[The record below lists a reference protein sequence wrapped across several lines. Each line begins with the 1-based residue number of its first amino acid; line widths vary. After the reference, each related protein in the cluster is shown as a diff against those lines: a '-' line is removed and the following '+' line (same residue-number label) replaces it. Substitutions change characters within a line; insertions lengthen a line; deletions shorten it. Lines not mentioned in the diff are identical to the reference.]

1 MKKIA
6 ISTLGCKTNQFESA
20 AMGEAVRKRGFQI
33 VPFTDVADIYII
45 NTCTVTAKTD
55 AESCRLIRRA
65 QRQNASAKIVVTGC
79 YAQIAAEKISRLPGV
94 NLVLGN
100 SEKKEITDFLEEL
113 DVAQKVVVSD
123 ISLEK
128 SADGEILE
136 TFSEH
141 TRAFLQVQNGCNEFC
156 SYCIV
161 PYVRGR
167 SRSVAQESALE
178 GVRTFAEKGFKE
190 VVLTGIHLGAYGLD
204 LDPQT
209 SLLALV
215 AAIEKRMLV
224 TRLRLGS
231 LEPTDISDK
240 LIELISSSPII
251 CPHFHIPLQSGS
263 DQVLRKMNR
272 RYTSSFYGGIV
283 DKLMAAAPGACI
295 GTDVIVGFPG
305 ESENDF
311 ENTHSFLEA
320 LPLAYFHV
328 FPFSPRDKTPA
339 ATMSEQVD
347 PRVIKERAKALRKL
361 SDLKKRIYF
370 NSFLGQEL
378 AVLVQNREAGGK
390 LKGLARNYVPVIL
403 DGGDSLLNTEVRVR
417 VTEVMRDLVRG
428 EVAG

>member
-33 VPFTDVADIYII
+33 VPFNDVADIYII

-215 AAIEKRMLV
+215 AAIEKRTLV

-263 DQVLRKMNR
+263 DQVLSKMNR

-378 AVLVQNREAGGK
+378 AVLVLNREAGGK

>member
-215 AAIEKRMLV
+215 AAIEKRTLV

>member
-1 MKKIA
+1 
-6 ISTLGCKTNQFESA
+6 
-20 AMGEAVRKRGFQI
+20 MGEAVRKRGFQI

-65 QRQNASAKIVVTGC
+65 QRQNAAARIVVTGC

-100 SEKKEITDFLEEL
+100 TEKKAITDFLEEL
-113 DVAQKVVVSD
+113 DGTQKVVVSD

-136 TFSEH
+136 TFAEH

-167 SRSVAQESALE
+167 SRSVAPESALE
-178 GVRTFAEKGFKE
+178 GVKTFAGKGFKE

-204 LDPQT
+204 LDPPT

-215 AAIEKRMLV
+215 AAIEEHKLV
-224 TRLRLGS
+224 SRLRLGS
-231 LEPTDISDK
+231 LEPTDISD
-240 LIELISSSPII
+240 ELIRLIANSRII
-251 CPHFHIPLQSGS
+251 CPHFHVPLQSGS

-272 RYTSSFYGGIV
+272 RYTTSFYGGMV
-283 DKLMAAAPGACI
+283 EKLMAAAPGACI

-305 ESENDF
+305 ESENEF

-339 ATMSEQVD
+339 AQMSEQID

-361 SDLKKRIYF
+361 SDLKKRTYF
-370 NSFLGQEL
+370 NSFLGKEL
-378 AVLVQNREAGGK
+378 AVLVQNREPGGK

-417 VTEVMRDLVRG
+417 VTDVMRDLVRG